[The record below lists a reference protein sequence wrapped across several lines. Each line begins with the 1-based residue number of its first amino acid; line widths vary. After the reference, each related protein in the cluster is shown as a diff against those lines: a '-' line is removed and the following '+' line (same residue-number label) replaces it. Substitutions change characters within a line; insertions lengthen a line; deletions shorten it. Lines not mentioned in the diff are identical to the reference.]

1 MYFVT
6 LVIWVT
12 NKDINT
18 TSHHWYWHLYQYWY
32 WYWSIMLIKLSI
44 ILLIIPYQ
52 NLSVRPSNNSSHEYH
67 SASDDHS
74 SWVSI
79 AEYICCLKM
88 QYCPLLHSALHHEYS
103 SLFIQLSGSQLMIKH
118 AWFLNGTKLNTCWNS
133 WNNSVRSPHN
143 NRTFGI
149 QLLRI

>member
-1 MYFVT
+1 MYFVI
-6 LVIWVT
+6 LVIWFT
-12 NKDINT
+12 NNNINT
-18 TSHHWYWHLYQYWY
+18 TSHHWYWHLYLYWY
-32 WYWSIMLIKLSI
+32 WYWSIMLIILSI

-52 NLSVRPSNNSSHEYH
+52 DLSVHLSNNSSHEYH

-79 AEYICCLKM
+79 AEYICCLKT
-88 QYCPLLHSALHHEYS
+88 QYCPLLHSALHHEPFFLIHS
-103 SLFIQLSGSQLMIKH
+103 TRWTPADDKT
-118 AWFLNGTKLNTCWNS
+118 WFLNGTKLNTCWNS

-149 QLLRI
+149 QLLQI